1 MVQLVKIGKDFL
13 VGFFAVMA
21 LSDFVLKK
29 FKYVDVLAYSDHRTA
44 KIEYVIR

>member
-1 MVQLVKIGKDFL
+1 MVQLENIGKDFL

-29 FKYVDVLAYSDHRTA
+29 FKNVDVLAYGDHRTA
-44 KIEYVIR
+44 RIE